1 MTRREL
7 IEALMHKTGF
17 SKADAA
23 AAVEGMLQAI
33 EEALV
38 RGESVELRRFGR
50 FYPRRSKPR
59 KARHIPK
66 NQLLTLPARTNIAFR
81 ASRDLLTRVRE
92 HLDSNA

>member
-17 SKADAA
+17 SRADAA
-23 AAVEGMLQAI
+23 AAVEAVLQAL

-50 FYPRRSKPR
+50 FHLKRSKSR
-59 KARHIPK
+59 KARHITQ
-66 NQLLTLPARTNIAFR
+66 NQPITIPARTSIVFR
-81 ASRDLLTRVRE
+81 PSRELTARVRRN
-92 HLDSNA
+92 LDSHA